1 MTTNGQSPESFLL
14 VDCGTTTTTAALFD
28 VVEGSHRLIA
38 RAAAPTTA
46 AGPWN
51 DLLVGIQEGIER
63 IAEIT
68 GRSLLSGDKSL
79 LRPAQQNG
87 RGVDHF
93 GIVIS
98 AADPLRLIIAGL
110 LETISVAS
118 ARRAAH
124 SIYTQELDA
133 LSLEDNRSEQQ
144 QVQAILELR
153 PELILV
159 AGGTEDGAANRLSK
173 LIETVELGAG
183 LLEGT
188 ASPQII
194 FAGNSKL
201 REQITT
207 TLGSSATVHV
217 ADNLRPALK
226 SERLDDAMQLLDE
239 IYLQRKVQDLPGIE
253 NVRSWSTLP
262 ILPTARAFGAMIE
275 YLGALYRSRVLGL
288 DLGSDN
294 VVFAAADGETARL
307 HVRGDLGMGTPLP
320 RLLDC
325 ADISDI
331 MRWLPVEATASTLIN
346 YVRDRALHPSA
357 VPMTEGDV
365 YFEHALARELMQRV
379 VVDAGRNWGWM
390 EQSTRLPPFSLLIL
404 RGNTLVGAP
413 RLGQTVLMGL
423 DALQPTGTFSI
434 TVDRYGVLP
443 MVGLL
448 AQHKPSAAVEIL
460 EEGVLVDLGWVI
472 APTGKGKHGQR
483 ALRVNVQP
491 ADQGEYRIDAQFG
504 ELIAVPLAPGKT
516 ARLTLSPARNVDV
529 GFGPGRGK
537 RITVHGGAVGLVI
550 DARGRPLP
558 LPDDAETRR
567 QVLRQ
572 WHWDMGG

>member
-1 MTTNGQSPESFLL
+1 MTTNGRSPESFLL

-46 AGPWN
+46 AGPWH
-51 DLLVGIQEGIER
+51 DILVGIQEGIER

-93 GIVIS
+93 GLVIS

-133 LSLEDNRSEQQ
+133 LSLEDNRSEQE
-144 QVQAILELR
+144 QVQAILRLR

-159 AGGTEDGAANRLSK
+159 AGGTEDGAANRLSR

-217 ADNLRPALK
+217 ADNLRPALE
-226 SERLDDAMQLLDE
+226 SERLDDTVQVLDDV
-239 IYLQRKVQDLPGIE
+239 YLQRKVEDLPGIE

-346 YVRDRALHPSA
+346 YVRDRALHPPGGPDRA
-357 VPMTEGDV
+357 ADV
-365 YFEHALARELMQRV
+365 RFPPVERV
-379 VVDAGRNWGWM
+379 VDRVDQRGGEQRRHERRDEIEDEQREEFEPPADEASDEDPEVQQDEKEAGR
-390 EQSTRLPPFSLLIL
+390 
-404 RGNTLVGAP
+404 
-413 RLGQTVLMGL
+413 
-423 DALQPTGTFSI
+423 DA
-434 TVDRYGVLP
+434 
-443 MVGLL
+443 
-448 AQHKPSAAVEIL
+448 
-460 EEGVLVDLGWVI
+460 
-472 APTGKGKHGQR
+472 
-483 ALRVNVQP
+483 
-491 ADQGEYRIDAQFG
+491 AD
-504 ELIAVPLAPGKT
+504 
-516 ARLTLSPARNVDV
+516 
-529 GFGPGRGK
+529 GRE
-537 RITVHGGAVGLVI
+537 R
-550 DARGRPLP
+550 
-558 LPDDAETRR
+558 
-567 QVLRQ
+567 
-572 WHWDMGG
+572 